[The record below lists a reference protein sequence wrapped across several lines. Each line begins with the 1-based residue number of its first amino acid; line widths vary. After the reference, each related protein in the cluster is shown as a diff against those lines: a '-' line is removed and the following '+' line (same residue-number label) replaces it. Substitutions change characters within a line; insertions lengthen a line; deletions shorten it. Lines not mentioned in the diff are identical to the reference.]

1 MACKVRVML
10 VINLLLGFES
20 SKSSSFLV
28 DVDSFEKI
36 DVLLALLRT
45 DTANYYSDYTDL
57 SYSFYI
63 DSDWV

>member
-10 VINLLLGFES
+10 VINLLFGFES
-20 SKSSSFLV
+20 SKSSSFL
-28 DVDSFEKI
+28 VDSFEKI

-57 SYSFYI
+57 SCSF
-63 DSDWV
+63 

>member
-10 VINLLLGFES
+10 DINLLFGFES
-20 SKSSSFLV
+20 SKTSSFL
-28 DVDSFEKI
+28 VDSFEKI
-36 DVLLALLRT
+36 DVLALLRT

>member
-10 VINLLLGFES
+10 DINLLFGFES

-28 DVDSFEKI
+28 DSFEKI
-36 DVLLALLRT
+36 YVLDVLALLRT

-57 SYSFYI
+57 LCSF
-63 DSDWV
+63 